1 MPEKCRVGICGYDP
15 VLVRGYLGTGA
26 RALWWHLSDE
36 VYEENE
42 VKPGDKVS
50 GTLLAIYD
58 GEANQIATPNESFT
72 WEASKE
78 SGLAILLPPEVVI
91 KYELTKF
98 HFLELTVDKVGK
110 KAVAPGEERM
120 SKKWWPDER
129 MKLAYKVGYIAP

>member
-26 RALWWHLSDE
+26 RALWWHISDE

-58 GEANQIATPNESFT
+58 GEANQIATPNEAFT

-98 HFLELTVDKVGK
+98 HFLELTVEKIGK
-110 KAVAPGEERM
+110 KAVAPGEDRM
-120 SKKWWPDER
+120 STKWWPDER